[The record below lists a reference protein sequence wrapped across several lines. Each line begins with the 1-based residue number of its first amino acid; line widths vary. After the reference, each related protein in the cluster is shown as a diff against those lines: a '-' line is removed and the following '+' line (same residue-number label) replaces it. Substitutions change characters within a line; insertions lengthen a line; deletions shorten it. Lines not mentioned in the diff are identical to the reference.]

1 MSYKFYF
8 PGLILMD
15 GPKVKYDIKRIQ
27 LVSLYRV
34 SVHSQAVLKC
44 PDSLSKSNFVRTQV
58 VADLVRSYR

>member
-1 MSYKFYF
+1 
-8 PGLILMD
+8 MD